1 MAEQCFKKMVTNPPV
16 CGVHNVP
23 LKQSQISIDGN
34 APGLGQINCL
44 KCPVSQVVALDA
56 RRFQALNSAHPLQG
70 LGRDRRGAR
79 RSVAEPL
86 RRVLL

>member
-1 MAEQCFKKMVTNPPV
+1 MAEQCFKKKVTNPPV

-23 LKQSQISIDGN
+23 LKQIQVIIDSN

-56 RRFQALNSAHPLQG
+56 QRLQARNSN
-70 LGRDRRGAR
+70 
-79 RSVAEPL
+79 
-86 RRVLL
+86 

>member
-1 MAEQCFKKMVTNPPV
+1 MAELCFAKKVTNLPV

-23 LKQSQISIDGN
+23 LKPSQVSIDVN

-56 RRFQALNSAHPLQG
+56 QRYQARISN
-70 LGRDRRGAR
+70 
-79 RSVAEPL
+79 
-86 RRVLL
+86 

>member
-1 MAEQCFKKMVTNPPV
+1 MAEHCYKKKVTYPPV

-23 LKQSQISIDGN
+23 LKQSRVSIDGN

-56 RRFQALNSAHPLQG
+56 QRFQARNSTDPLQG
-70 LGRDRRGAR
+70 LGRYRRGA
-79 RSVAEPL
+79 A
-86 RRVLL
+86 

>member
-1 MAEQCFKKMVTNPPV
+1 MAELCFKKNVTNPPV

-44 KCPVSQVVALDA
+44 KCPVSRVVALDA
-56 RRFQALNSAHPLQG
+56 QRFQARISN
-70 LGRDRRGAR
+70 
-79 RSVAEPL
+79 
-86 RRVLL
+86 